1 MARVLHKVN
10 RARPPWFLLVPALLV
25 LLLSLLPI
33 FYVLYRTLQLS
44 GQEIQELL
52 FRPRTAELLQT
63 TLGLMVAVTGFSL
76 LAGVTSAWLVER
88 TDLPRKDLWRGL
100 LPLPFVVPS
109 FVSSYSWLSLFPGVE
124 NFWGAVLILT
134 LYSYPLIFLPA
145 AASLRQMDPALEEV
159 ARSLGLGPRQVFRR
173 VTLPHLKPALLG
185 GALLVAL
192 HMLAEFGALS
202 LLRVDTL
209 TTAIFLQY
217 EWAFNSSAAALYT
230 ALLLLICAGVLLL
243 ERLLRGKA
251 LYFPVGGG
259 ARRDLLTI
267 PLGRVRG
274 LAALG
279 MGLLVGAGVGLPV
292 GTVLY
297 WMGKGASAGK
307 GLGAAFPAALTS
319 LGLAGVGATL
329 GVAAALPLVILV
341 QRHQSSLALWAQRI
355 SFGLRAIPGL
365 VIALALV
372 FVGIRWVYPLYQTFP
387 LLWAGY
393 LLLFLPL
400 AVTPIGAALA
410 QAPPRLEEAARS
422 LGKGPAQA
430 FWAVTA
436 PLLASGM
443 GAGWILVFLG
453 ILAELTLTL
462 VLIPTGYSTLAIE
475 IWSHTSRAE
484 YAAAAP
490 FALLLLLMAALPAA
504 WVMKQ
509 RAAGQ
514 KAWWA

>member
-1 MARVLHKVN
+1 MVKVLARIH
-10 RARPPWFLLVPALLV
+10 RPGPPWFLLLPALLV
-25 LLLSLLPI
+25 LFLSLVPLGYVI
-33 FYVLYRTLQLS
+33 FRTLELPAH
-44 GQEIQELL
+44 EIQQLL
-52 FRPRTAELLQT
+52 LRPRTMELVKT
-63 TLGLMVAVTGFSL
+63 TLALMVAVTGLSL
-76 LAGVTSAWLVER
+76 LIGVASAWVVER

-124 NFWGAVLILT
+124 QFWGAVLILT

-145 AASLRQMDPALEEV
+145 SASLRQMDPALEEV
-159 ARSLGLGPRQVFRR
+159 ARSLGLGPREVFRR
-173 VTLPHLKPALLG
+173 VTLPHLRPAMLG

-217 EWAFNSSAAALYT
+217 ELAFNNSAAALYT
-230 ALLLLICAGVLLL
+230 ALLLLICLGVLLL
-243 ERLLRGKA
+243 ERLFRGTA
-251 LYFPVGGG
+251 LYFPVGPG
-259 ARRDLLTI
+259 ARRDLMTL
-267 PLGRVRG
+267 PLGKARGGVG
-274 LAALG
+274 LALS
-279 MGLLVGAGVGLPV
+279 LLLIAGVGLPV
-292 GTVLY
+292 VTVIY
-297 WMGKGASAGK
+297 WLLKGASAGR
-307 GLGAAFPAALTS
+307 GLQAALPAAFTS
-319 LGLAGVGATL
+319 LGLAAVGATL
-329 GVAAALPLVILV
+329 AVAVALPVVILA
-341 QRHQSSLALWAQRI
+341 RRYGSPLALWAEKLA
-355 SFGLRAIPGL
+355 FGLRAVPGL

-372 FVGIRWVYPLYQTFP
+372 FAAIRWAYPLYQTLP

-400 AVTPIGAALA
+400 ALAPIGAALE
-410 QAPPRLEEAARS
+410 QAPPRLEEAART
-422 LGKGPAQA
+422 LGKGPGQA

-436 PLLASGM
+436 PLLVSGL

-462 VLIPTGYSTLAIE
+462 VLVPTGYSTLAME

-490 FALLLLLMAALPAA
+490 FALLLLLLAAVPAA
-504 WVMKQ
+504 WVMRQ

-514 KAWWA
+514 KVWWA